1 MSTAIKF
8 LYPEVCS
15 THYCYQYSVYNHN
28 RSQMYPISIEEQ
40 TRTHRWPNW
49 VFQFLIRVTEV
60 NVNLANHDIHKQDI
74 MYEVT
79 IMWEFFG

>member
-1 MSTAIKF
+1 
-8 LYPEVCS
+8 
-15 THYCYQYSVYNHN
+15 
-28 RSQMYPISIEEQ
+28 MYPISIEEQ

-79 IMWEFFG
+79 IMWEFSVEIINNSYLTINKCCRANICDITE